1 MTNKRELIDE
11 LKIDPRVLQG
21 KKEQTTKKIEYVRAY
36 VEGWLYVMTN
46 NPSIRTV
53 TFIDAMCNAGLYSDG
68 DLCTIGEVCLLFRDF
83 AKRKPGITFYLYV
96 NDLDKRRVDSCV
108 AVCDRLIYDS
118 CKNVNVVYA
127 NLDVNDFLYEA
138 ATSNRVPGGF
148 GAAVLLFVDPYN
160 ARTVH
165 LDALTCFIRSR
176 YCEVL
181 FNWFSSDPMR
191 NRDSSAISDCLD
203 GLEIPAGTNGGEA
216 VANRLRTGKMKY
228 VFRYPFRISTNV
240 ELYQIIFVTPNKA
253 GLEKLKDAL
262 WNTFH
267 GAAYHK
273 NLPASLEH
281 QQRLFADDELEESN
295 AASYADDAKVWLLEG
310 FAGKQGVSYDEIET
324 FLLERTM
331 LREGQMIKQVIK
343 PLVDSSVISKD
354 GKARKSNFKEDTYS
368 FPDVPGDATL

>member
-11 LKIDPRVLQG
+11 LAIDPRILEN

-46 NPSIRTV
+46 NPNIKSI

-83 AKRKPGITFYLYV
+83 AKRKPGVTFYLYI
-96 NDLDKRRVDSCV
+96 NDLNQKRVDTATV
-108 AVCDRLIYDS
+108 VCDRLIYNS
-118 CKNVNVVYA
+118 CKNVNIVHA
-127 NLDVNDFLYEA
+127 NLDVNDFLREA
-138 ATSNRVPGGF
+138 ATSNKVPRGF

-160 ARTVH
+160 AHTVH
-165 LDALTCFIRSR
+165 LEVLTLFIRSR

-181 FNWFSSDPMR
+181 FNWFSSDSVR
-191 NRDSSAISDCLD
+191 NRDSKAIADCLD
-203 GLEIPAGTNGGEA
+203 GLEIPAGTNSGEA
-216 VANRLRTGKMKY
+216 VANKLRTGKMKY
-228 VFRYPFRISTNV
+228 VFRYPFCISTNV
-240 ELYQIIFVTPNKA
+240 ELYQIIFVTPSKA
-253 GLEKLKDAL
+253 GLEKLKAAL
-262 WNTFH
+262 WDTFH

-295 AASYADDAKVWLLEG
+295 AAAYADDAKVWLLG
-310 FAGKQGVSYDEIET
+310 SFAGRKGVAYDEIEA

-354 GKARKSNFKEDTYS
+354 GKVRKGNYKEDTYS
-368 FPDVPGDATL
+368 FPETPENEAL